1 MENFEKNN
9 VTIALN
15 VSFAKN
21 KKYILLISKCHSNCE
36 KQVIF
41 LMIANGERKS
51 KSKGRQRNYL
61 VVKKL
66 LALLRGINSI
76 HHAGFHFLNC
86 LHSFAK
92 EKKKTYVA

>member
-1 MENFEKNN
+1 MFRLLK
-9 VTIALN
+9 I
-15 VSFAKN
+15 

-86 LHSFAK
+86 LHSFAT